1 MSPRARWTLL
11 CPLLV
16 VCLLFPTLLAAQGAT
31 GRIIGRV
38 SDPSGAVLAG
48 VKVTIT
54 NQATGVSRDTQ
65 TNEYGD
71 YSFVSVVPGTYQAS
85 FELTGFKKNLQK
97 DLILDVNQVLTLNS
111 ILQIGAAQEVVDV
124 TSEAPQVDTSS
135 TQLGAVINDRSVNEL
150 PLNTRDTYQFLQL
163 QPGVQAQLGS
173 SGSLFFGSN
182 DVGSVSV
189 NGGRARANNFSVNG
203 GDANDQ
209 FVNLPTVQ
217 PTPDAIEEFRVIT
230 NTFDAEYGRNSGSVV
245 NVITKSGTNQ
255 FHGDIYE
262 YFRNTILDSKGYGDP
277 FTPQLNQNQFGGTFG
292 GPIKK
297 DRTFFFL
304 SAELRRVR
312 AGQTGQLVAVPTTAE
327 RPSTTNPLAGGD
339 FSGVGGFNTVLNTNT
354 VSGNQAAF
362 GITSPFVAQ
371 VLDGRSNGQTTC
383 DQALGLPAGGLF
395 NLFNTAPDMTSG
407 TPTLDWQAPA
417 TGPGAGSASVFSNG
431 QIPTACM
438 DPVAAN
444 LLQQFVPAANVG
456 SNQYEAV
463 PTGTDNQNQFTVRLD
478 HRINDRQSLTAYY
491 YFNDGTQLQPYNNFE
506 QSGAN
511 LPGFGNYNDLRY
523 QQWNFTH
530 TWTVSNALVNEAHF
544 TYMRE
549 GQLGFLKSQTT
560 NLVTASCTSSASAY
574 CFNGTSD
581 SSAIN
586 ALLSSSSVPPG
597 KGGITPG
604 LPATLTGVPYLGISG
619 GAEIGNNWEGVL
631 PQVGNSFQWS
641 DGLTWVKGNHTF
653 KFGVDA
659 RRARFDQYY
668 YFDINGEFTYNNSGP
683 NAIPTGDGEQYA
695 EYLLG
700 LPDLYIQG
708 SGQREDIRSTAV
720 YPFVQDSWKVKP
732 NFTMNY
738 GLRWEFNPPPVDISG
753 HVETFRPGENS
764 TVYPCGINNTG
775 PGASLSYWQGVFAS
789 AGLSGPINCT
799 TTGVE
804 ATGLLVPG
812 DPGVPAGMTSTY
824 YKAFAPRIGIAYSP
838 NFKSGPLAKLF
849 GSNGKTSIR
858 AGFGLFYNP
867 IEELVMAQ
875 FGAEPPFGGSS
886 SISDTFFNTPFVS
899 QSGVVNPNP
908 FNGIITP
915 PKGQPTDMSLFRPI
929 LLYGEFQPH
938 LRTQYTSQYNLTI
951 QRELSASSMLQIGYV
966 GSQGHRLLASHDINP
981 SNPQTCLDI
990 MSVYAESPNPTKIP
1004 YVTSYGSGANC
1015 APTFEDSQ
1023 WTISP
1028 NAVAPPG
1035 GFHVPYGP
1043 KGPTVIPAGTSIGSV
1058 APTGLNLVGLR
1069 PYSSPNCN
1077 PVTSVGCPVDGI
1089 PVFTDI
1095 FAEDTIANSVY
1106 NALEMMLQKRFSHG
1120 LQFQAAYTFSRSIDD
1135 GSTFEETLD
1144 PFNYRASRAL
1154 SIFNSTQRFVISYD
1168 WELPIRK
1175 YSGFAGKVLNDWEV
1189 SGITQFQTGFPI
1201 RLDTENDNELINS
1214 LFFLG
1219 TEAPSLV
1226 APFQKLNPK
1235 NVYTSLGL
1243 TGPGYWFN
1251 PADFQDPPLGQ
1262 FNNGTQRTICCGPG
1276 LQDWDFSVHKKIP
1289 LSESK
1294 YFQFRAEIFNVFNRT
1309 NYSNPD
1315 GHFQDGAAE
1324 FGRITQ
1330 AGDPRLFQFA
1340 LKFFF

>member
-1 MSPRARWTLL
+1 MSLRARWMLL
-11 CPLLV
+11 WPVVAVALV
-16 VCLLFPTLLAAQGAT
+16 LPSMLAGQGAT

-38 SDPSGAVLAG
+38 SDPTGAVLAN
-48 VKVTIT
+48 VKVTLT
-54 NQATGVSRDTQ
+54 NQATGVSRGAQ
-65 TNEYGD
+65 TNDSGD
-71 YSFVSVVPGTYQAS
+71 YSFVNVTPGTYQAS
-85 FELTGFKKNLQK
+85 FELKGFKKNLQK

-111 ILQIGAAQEVVDV
+111 VLQIGATQEVVDV
-124 TSEAPQVDTSS
+124 TSEAPQVDTTS

-173 SGSLFFGSN
+173 SGSLFYGTN
-182 DVGSVSV
+182 DAGSVSV
-189 NGGRARANNFSVNG
+189 NGGRSRANNFSVNG

-209 FVNLPTVQ
+209 FVNLPTIQ

-255 FHGDIYE
+255 FHGDVYE

-277 FTPQLNQNQFGGTFG
+277 FTPQLNQNQFGATFG

-304 SAELRRVR
+304 STELRRIR
-312 AGQTGQLVAVPTTAE
+312 AGQTGALVTVPTSAE
-327 RPSTTNPLAGGD
+327 LPSSNPLAGGD
-339 FSGVGGFNTVLNTNT
+339 FSGAGGFTAVNPNTS
-354 VSGNQAAF
+354 SGNPAAY

-371 VLDGRSNGQTTC
+371 VLDGRPGCDAALSLGPNGI
-383 DQALGLPAGGLF
+383 A
-395 NLFNTAPDMTSG
+395 NLTPDLVSG
-407 TPTLDWQAPA
+407 TPTIDWQFVPNVPHT
-417 TGPGAGSASVFSNG
+417 TGAQQVFPNG

-444 LLQQFVPAANVG
+444 LMQQFIPGPNVG
-456 SNQYEAV
+456 ANQYEAV
-463 PTGTDNQNQFTVRLD
+463 PTGTNNANQFTLRFD
-478 HRINDRQSLTAYY
+478 HRINDHQNLTAYY
-491 YFNDGTQLQPYNNFE
+491 YFDDEHMLEPYDTFE

-511 LPGFGNYNDLRY
+511 IPGFGDYKNLRY
-523 QQWNFTH
+523 QQYNFTH
-530 TWTVSNALVNEAHF
+530 TWTISNALVNEAHF

-549 GQLGFLKSQTT
+549 GQLGFLKPQTT
-560 NLVTASCTSSASAY
+560 GAVKSFCTGNASAY
-574 CFNGTSD
+574 CFTGTSD

-586 ALLSSSSVPPG
+586 NLLSGSTVSA
-597 KGGITPG
+597 GITPG
-604 LPATLTGVPYLGISG
+604 LPTSITGLPYITIGG
-619 GAEIGNNWEGVL
+619 GAEIGNNWEGTL

-653 KFGVDA
+653 KFGTDV
-659 RRARFDQYY
+659 RRGRFDQYY
-668 YFDINGEFTYNNSGP
+668 YFDVNGYESFSNTGP
-683 NAIPTGDGEQYA
+683 NAIIPGDGDNYA

-700 LPDLYIQG
+700 LTDLYIQG
-708 SGQREDIRSTAV
+708 SGQREDIRSFAI
-720 YPFVQDSWKVKP
+720 YPFAQDSWKIKP
-732 NFTMNY
+732 NVTLNY
-738 GLRWEFNPPPVDISG
+738 GLRWEFNPPMVDISG
-753 HVETFRPGENS
+753 HVETFRPGQNS
-764 TVYPCGINNTG
+764 TVYPCGITTSATYWQSYGVNSPTCANTG
-775 PGASLSYWQGVFAS
+775 AEP
-789 AGLSGPINCT
+789 
-799 TTGVE
+799 
-804 ATGLLVPG
+804 TGLVVPG
-812 DPGVPAGMTSTY
+812 DSGVPAGMTSTY
-824 YKAFAPRIGIAYSP
+824 YKAFAPRIGLAYSP
-838 NFKSGPLAKLF
+838 DFKSGPLAALF

-886 SISDTFFNTPFVS
+886 SLSNEFFNTPFVA
-899 QSGVVNPNP
+899 QADYVNPNP
-908 FNGIITP
+908 FNGIINP
-915 PKGQPTDMSLFRPI
+915 PKGQATDLSFFRPI

-951 QRELSASSMLQIGYV
+951 QRELSASTMLQIGYV
-966 GSQGHRLLASHDINP
+966 GSQGHRLLASHDINY
-981 SNPQTCLDI
+981 STPQTCLDI
-990 MSVYAESPNPTKIP
+990 ANLAAQSPSSVQSF
-1004 YVTSYGSGANC
+1004 GANATC
-1015 APTFEDSQ
+1015 GPTAEDTQFIIPASA
-1023 WTISP
+1023 T
-1028 NAVAPPG
+1028 APPSNPSLGAPLG
-1035 GFHVPYGP
+1035 GIHIPYGP
-1043 KGPTVIPAGTSIGSV
+1043 KGPTFIPPGTPISSV
-1058 APTGLNLVGLR
+1058 APNGLNLVGLR
-1069 PYSSPNCN
+1069 PYSSPNCD
-1077 PVTSVGCPVDGI
+1077 PYTGPYSGPGTSVGCPVDGV
-1089 PVFTDI
+1089 PVFTDV

-1106 NALEMMLQKRFSHG
+1106 NALEMMLQKRFSRG

-1154 SIFNSTQRFVISYD
+1154 SIFNSKQRFVISYD

-1175 YSGFAGKVLNDWEV
+1175 YSGFAGKILDDWEV
-1189 SGITQFQTGFPI
+1189 SGITQFQSGFPI
-1201 RLDTENDNELINS
+1201 RLDTANDNELINS
-1214 LFFLG
+1214 FFFLG

-1235 NVYTSLGL
+1235 TTYTSLGL
-1243 TGPGYWFN
+1243 TTSGYWFN
-1251 PADFQDPPLGQ
+1251 PSDFADPNLGQ

-1276 LQDWDFSVHKKIP
+1276 LEEWDFSVHKKIT
-1289 LSESK
+1289 LSEAK
-1294 YFQFRAEIFNVFNRT
+1294 YFQFRAEIFNLFNRT

-1315 GHFQDGAAE
+1315 GHFSDGPAE